1 MATEQTGNESQ
12 QELVNKNQLANTS
25 MKTHD
30 GFGGMVYE
38 QYLKAKENAEAY
50 PYVWSSYLIVYGGF
64 GMWVAYRYRKL
75 MKTEDRVRGLQER
88 LRNIRKER
96 EVPSSVECQSVC
108 TKIFTGI
115 DFGAGLILAI
125 VFFFCLLVSNLVM
138 NCTYASEEAV
148 WCH

>member
-12 QELVNKNQLANTS
+12 LEMVNENQQVDTS
-25 MKTHD
+25 IKTHG
-30 GFGGMVYE
+30 GFGGMIYE

-96 EVPSSVECQSVC
+96 EVPSSAEGQSSSIDKP
-108 TKIFTGI
+108 TK
-115 DFGAGLILAI
+115 
-125 VFFFCLLVSNLVM
+125 
-138 NCTYASEEAV
+138 
-148 WCH
+148 